1 MFSHEDASRT
11 GESLNHF
18 GILHLENFQ
27 IDLRKK
33 YSCAWLAGVD
43 HLIRRPNCGGAKFAS
58 CHDNCHC
65 TGGRS
70 MKGTHNDRL
79 RLGIL
84 TALSLT
90 TTAPVLA
97 QHVAGVPDAA
107 SSAAE
112 AEDTAA
118 VQDTTKPLSTTA
130 SNERTSLDTIVV
142 TGSTS
147 ERTLLNA
154 SVDVTVVTAKDLEQK
169 APRTTADVLQL
180 VPGIFVES
188 TAGPVSN
195 NYSVRGL
202 PGGGQT
208 FITLQEDGM
217 PILYGGGGADE
228 YFQNDI
234 TIERVEAVEG
244 GTSGILSPNGA
255 GASINFI
262 SKPMNFDEA
271 QGEGRLMG
279 ATYGE
284 QRADLYYTA
293 PLAFLGKDV
302 AFSVG
307 GYADSTKGVRSS
319 PFTYQ
324 TYHFK
329 GAIEKKFEG
338 GGFIKVTYK
347 RWDEHDPYYA
357 DMPYR
362 YVNGQ
367 VAAVP
372 GLNTQSSNILGPS
385 FASIGVPDSCA
396 TGNCIRNFNGADG
409 IHGTG
414 NQYRIDFEL
423 PVDHSW
429 SIFARARYLQSNWDF
444 NGIFP
449 GSGTGNSGLQSA
461 LTYLTPGTSPIS
473 SLLAQGLTAFPG
485 TTQFGLRSLSTGQ
498 IISASNIAAINSL
511 NGNGLLQQ
519 TVLNHQYEATRDLGT
534 DFGAKYN
541 LSGDGWSNSLTLG
554 GMYYRVQVYNDQSAV
569 ATLINGVSNGS
580 AIYDLE
586 ALNPAGRVVGTLTN
600 NGLLNYGDWG
610 AGIFSSTL
618 NSFAEYFNDELTVLD
633 NKLHLDF
640 GARREDVNNVL
651 NTGNA
656 FATNPPV
663 PPGTV
668 GLAQDLGTSFD
679 GTFTRTQFTTIPTSY
694 TVGANYT
701 IASNLS
707 AYARYANGNQTNGGN
722 NLSKPARIELSE
734 AGLRFGGYGLVASAN
749 YFHTTFNNSSHG
761 FVQPNDLAV
770 QGNFLANLTV
780 DGVGLDATYRP
791 TFDPMHAFS
800 IFVTATYQKPK
811 LSNVFL
817 GELVNGQTINSAA
830 ATQYDGNIAERTP
843 QVMYAIQPSYDFP
856 NQWGA
861 VYLRYEYTGKIFA
874 DAGNGV
880 ALPGYGV
887 LSAGANVNFTPK
899 LNLNVNVYNVNNT
912 LGLTEGNP
920 NSGVTQAV
928 VNGYFYA
935 RGIAGPN
942 AQVALTYKF

>member
-1 MFSHEDASRT
+1 
-11 GESLNHF
+11 
-18 GILHLENFQ
+18 
-27 IDLRKK
+27 
-33 YSCAWLAGVD
+33 
-43 HLIRRPNCGGAKFAS
+43 
-58 CHDNCHC
+58 
-65 TGGRS
+65 
-70 MKGTHNDRL
+70 MKTTNNDKL

-84 TALSLT
+84 AALSLT
-90 TTAPVLA
+90 ATAPVLA
-97 QHVAGVPDAA
+97 QRATGATGAAPSTAGAQDATA
-107 SSAAE
+107 GQGTAQPPAPE
-112 AEDTAA
+112 A
-118 VQDTTKPLSTTA
+118 
-130 SNERTSLDTIVV
+130 NEQAGLDTIVV
-142 TGSTS
+142 TGTTS
-147 ERTLLNA
+147 QRTLLNA
-154 SVDVTVVTAKDLEQK
+154 SVDVTVITPTDLEQK

-202 PGGGQT
+202 PGGGQA

-234 TIERVEAVEG
+234 TIERVETVEG

-255 GASINFI
+255 GATINFI
-262 SKPMNFDEA
+262 SKPMNFDEG

-293 PLAFLGKDV
+293 PIKALGNGV

-329 GAIEKKFEG
+329 GALEKKFDG

-372 GLNTQSSNILGPS
+372 GLNTQSSNILGPG

-396 TGNCIRNFNGADG
+396 TGNCIRNFNGASG

-414 NQYRIDFEL
+414 NQYRIDLEV
-423 PVDHSW
+423 PIDHSW
-429 SIFARARYLQSNWDF
+429 SVFAHARYLQSNWDF

-449 GSGTGNSGLQSA
+449 GSGTGNSGLQTA
-461 LTYLTPGTSPIS
+461 LTYLTPGISPIAS
-473 SLLAQGLTAFPG
+473 TLTAGSLAFPG
-485 TTQFGLRSLSTGQ
+485 TTQFGLRNLSTGQ
-498 IISASNIAAINSL
+498 IISATNLAAINGL

-519 TVLNHQYEATRDLGT
+519 TVLNHQYEATRDLGA
-534 DFGAKYN
+534 DFGVKYD
-541 LSGDGWSNSLTLG
+541 LEGQSWSNSLTVG
-554 GMYYRVQVYNDQSAV
+554 GMYYRVRQYNDQSGV
-569 ATLINGVSNGS
+569 ATLLNGVSNNS
-580 AIYDLE
+580 SIYDLE
-586 ALNPAGRVVGTLTN
+586 ALNAAGGVVGTLTN
-600 NGLLNYGDWG
+600 NGLLNYGNWG
-610 AGIFSSTL
+610 AGIWSSTL
-618 NSFAEYFNDELTVLD
+618 NSYSEYFNNELAVLD
-633 NKLHLDF
+633 KKLFLDF
-640 GARREDVNNVL
+640 GARREDVSNVL
-651 NTGNA
+651 FTGNSA
-656 FATNPPV
+656 AVNPPV

-668 GLAQDLGTSFD
+668 GLAQNLGTSFD
-679 GTFTRTQFTTIPTSY
+679 GTYTRTQFTTIPTSY
-694 TVGANYT
+694 TAGATYV
-701 IASNLS
+701 IAPNLS
-707 AYARYANGNQTNGGN
+707 AYARYATGNQTNGGN
-722 NLSKPARIELSE
+722 NLSKPARIGLSE
-734 AGLRFGGYGLVASAN
+734 VGLRFGGYGLIASAN
-749 YFHTTFNNSSHG
+749 YFHTTFKNSNHG

-770 QGNFLANLTV
+770 QGSFTADLKV

-791 TFDPMHAFS
+791 TFEPLSAFS
-800 IFVTATYQKPK
+800 IFVTGTYQKPK
-811 LSNVFL
+811 LSNVFI

-830 ATQYDGNIAERTP
+830 SSQYDGNVAERTP
-843 QVMYAIQPSYDFP
+843 QVMYAIQPAYDFP

-861 VYLRYEYTGKIFA
+861 VYLRYEYTGKIYA

-887 LSAGANVNFTPK
+887 LSVGTNINFTPK
-899 LNLNVNVYNVNNT
+899 LNLNLNVYNVNNT

-942 AQVALTYKF
+942 ALVALTYKF